1 MVATLSS
8 EIVLSRSTVVS
19 FEGTSGT
26 TSSRLLFWFLGRDRS
41 LLLRD
46 LASLTSKKPGLSA
59 RPAKQAFHLGVKLR
73 SKPDPSNVK
82 SYKFQFPYS
91 SSKECSKSS
100 LGKSSSSLLFMQNF
114 LETF

>member
-82 SYKFQFPYS
+82 SYTFLFQF
-91 SSKECSKSS
+91 
-100 LGKSSSSLLFMQNF
+100 
-114 LETF
+114 